1 MHIQYTVESRAD
13 EKFFT
18 TTAPKLA
25 ANQAHQDGAPAKQ
38 PTKPWCN
45 GEIADPK
52 DNIIRSLTSRITD
65 SLVADLSNKGT
76 NENEV
81 FA

>member
-25 ANQAHQDGAPAKQ
+25 ANQPHQDGAPAKQ
-38 PTKPWCN
+38 PTKTLVQR
-45 GEIADPK
+45 IADPK